1 MAFGAAGSKIEVLL
15 TAKDDASKKM
25 AGVANSAEA
34 MASKL
39 KRTGAAMMAM
49 GTVGIL
55 AIGKIVKDATIYA
68 LTIDK
73 LSKVTG
79 IGVERIQQ
87 LRYAAIQEH
96 ASMEVLE
103 KGLMNLAI
111 RIGYAGDGLE
121 TYLRSFRNL
130 GIEIH
135 KTDGMLKDS
144 LDVMMELADSFA
156 TGEITTEKLYNSLML
171 LGVKGGKALIP
182 LFKLGREGIKALME
196 EAKKYG
202 IMTQAQVTAF
212 KKYADSIDALKQ
224 GFLGIKVSIGNA
236 LIPTVKKLVDII
248 TGLTEK
254 FQKLPESIKKIVPMI
269 ALFGSVALVAGGAG
283 LVLKGMLMG
292 LSMFKFAAIA
302 AGFHTIAISLHAVA
316 TPIQMLNAALIS
328 LIALWSVASSV
339 TGIISFI
346 KMGKEAK
353 NLSKEV
359 DKISVAYDKGDI
371 SKETAMKRML
381 VLQEKQGKL
390 VERVSKEG
398 PSWSP
403 VETAK
408 KMVKAL
414 TEGTK
419 VAYAAVKE
427 IKPPDIKLPGVDD
440 IKDTVDKIKNL
451 TKETFGISDF
461 MPAMMGVSAPGGLTG
476 IIKPGTKVINIQI
489 VADDRRVGDAV
500 QNELNKIL

>member
-79 IGVERIQQ
+79 IGVEKIQQ

-156 TGEITTEKLYNSLML
+156 TGKITTEKLYNSLML

-196 EAKKYG
+196 ESKKYG

-224 GFLGIKVSIGNA
+224 GFLGIKVAVGNA
-236 LIPTVKKLVDII
+236 LLPTFRKLTDII
-248 TGLTEK
+248 AGLTEK
-254 FQKLPESIKKIVPMI
+254 FQKLPESIKRIVPLI

-292 LSMFKFAAIA
+292 LGALKFAAIA
-302 AGFHTIAISLHAVA
+302 AGFHTMAVGVA
-316 TPIQMLNAALIS
+316 TFS
-328 LIALWSVASSV
+328 
-339 TGIISFI
+339 
-346 KMGKEAK
+346 
-353 NLSKEV
+353 
-359 DKISVAYDKGDI
+359 
-371 SKETAMKRML
+371 
-381 VLQEKQGKL
+381 
-390 VERVSKEG
+390 
-398 PSWSP
+398 
-403 VETAK
+403 
-408 KMVKAL
+408 KAL
-414 TEGTK
+414 LPAIGYALAVYAIIE
-419 VAYAAVKE
+419 AAVRVIAHGTSTIFEIMALYEKIKGRGKGPAAEDYERKAKEYAEIAASGKSQAWEKIFKPFVEE
-427 IKPPDIKLPGVDD
+427 IKNSLGSIAEAAQLPDIKIPDIKLPEIESPGLDKVE
-440 IKDTVDKIKNL
+440 DTLEKIKNL

-500 QNELNKIL
+500 QDELNKVL

>member
-79 IGVERIQQ
+79 IGVEKIQQ

-135 KTDGMLKDS
+135 KTDGLLKDS

-156 TGEITTEKLYNSLML
+156 TGKITTEKLYNSLML

-182 LFKLGREGIKALME
+182 LFK
-196 EAKKYG
+196 
-202 IMTQAQVTAF
+202 
-212 KKYADSIDALKQ
+212 
-224 GFLGIKVSIGNA
+224 
-236 LIPTVKKLVDII
+236 
-248 TGLTEK
+248 
-254 FQKLPESIKKIVPMI
+254 
-269 ALFGSVALVAGGAG
+269 
-283 LVLKGMLMG
+283 
-292 LSMFKFAAIA
+292 
-302 AGFHTIAISLHAVA
+302 
-316 TPIQMLNAALIS
+316 
-328 LIALWSVASSV
+328 
-339 TGIISFI
+339 
-346 KMGKEAK
+346 
-353 NLSKEV
+353 
-359 DKISVAYDKGDI
+359 
-371 SKETAMKRML
+371 
-381 VLQEKQGKL
+381 
-390 VERVSKEG
+390 
-398 PSWSP
+398 
-403 VETAK
+403 
-408 KMVKAL
+408 
-414 TEGTK
+414 
-419 VAYAAVKE
+419 
-427 IKPPDIKLPGVDD
+427 
-440 IKDTVDKIKNL
+440 
-451 TKETFGISDF
+451 
-461 MPAMMGVSAPGGLTG
+461 
-476 IIKPGTKVINIQI
+476 
-489 VADDRRVGDAV
+489 
-500 QNELNKIL
+500 